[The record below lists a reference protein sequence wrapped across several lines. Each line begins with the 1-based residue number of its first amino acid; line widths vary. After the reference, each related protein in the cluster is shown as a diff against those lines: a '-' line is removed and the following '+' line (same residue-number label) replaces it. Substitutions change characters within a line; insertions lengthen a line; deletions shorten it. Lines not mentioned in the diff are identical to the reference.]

1 MSDGLIVKTV
11 QLSFHEA
18 YAQYLD
24 EAELRRII
32 ATALFDADIP
42 AERVVFLG
50 VATPFPDGLTAY
62 ARAIQAEA
70 EAGLARDDLPPDT
83 VPGTAPHPT
92 PRRPT
97 DE

>member
-1 MSDGLIVKTV
+1 MSDWPIVKTV

-42 AERVVFLG
+42 AERVVFLDLG
-50 VATPFPDGLTAY
+50 PQPPLRDGLTAY
-62 ARAIQAEA
+62 ARNIQAEA
-70 EAGLARDDLPPDT
+70 EAGLAALPPDT
-83 VPGTAPHPT
+83 SLDSETKGE
-92 PRRPT
+92 T